1 MKTIGQYFFLDQ
13 LQILGFRNQIFN
25 LRQMLKLR
33 IQVIFFIEQVIVK
46 VIYL

>member
-1 MKTIGQYFFLDQ
+1 MKTIGHYFFLDQ